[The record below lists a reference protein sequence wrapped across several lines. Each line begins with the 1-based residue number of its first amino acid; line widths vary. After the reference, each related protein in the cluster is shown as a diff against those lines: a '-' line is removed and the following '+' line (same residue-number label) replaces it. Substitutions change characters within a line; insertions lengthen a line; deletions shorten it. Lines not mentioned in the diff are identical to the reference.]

1 MFSFSELVLG
11 LLATTEVHTTKYQL
25 YINNLSSLFLF
36 CQIGQLRHEKL
47 YFQLPSFLNQKLP
60 CQLIHW
66 KERLKTQ
73 KNHKNWQMKQ
83 RGIIRQQRTEN
94 RSKVINTKRGRKRDI
109 WSKSE
114 RTKPNSQDDR
124 FKPRHTN
131 KHTKHQWSE
140 YIGKQV
146 DIVKLDFFPKR
157 LNYMIPKKKKILFK
171 YKNTIVS
178 QGNINKSKNKQV
190 EPNQT
195 YKLLYSKGNNKQ
207 NRQPTEGEN
216 ICKCFNQQKLKLQN
230 TQIVHTT

>member
-1 MFSFSELVLG
+1 
-11 LLATTEVHTTKYQL
+11 
-25 YINNLSSLFLF
+25 
-36 CQIGQLRHEKL
+36 
-47 YFQLPSFLNQKLP
+47 
-60 CQLIHW
+60 
-66 KERLKTQ
+66 
-73 KNHKNWQMKQ
+73 MKQ

-157 LNYMIPKKKKILFK
+157 LNYMIPKKKKYSL
-171 YKNTIVS
+171 
-178 QGNINKSKNKQV
+178 NIKIQ
-190 EPNQT
+190 
-195 YKLLYSKGNNKQ
+195 
-207 NRQPTEGEN
+207 
-216 ICKCFNQQKLKLQN
+216 
-230 TQIVHTT
+230 